1 MAKLID
7 ITGKALSGEWGT
19 DDETGNGI
27 PVLRTTNF
35 TNEGVV
41 NYNDVVTRTITK
53 KNIDDKFLRKGD
65 IIIEKSGGSDKFP
78 VGRVIYFD
86 GEEKTYLFNNFT
98 GLLRVKNQDVWYPR
112 YVFYSLYAN
121 YKRGG
126 TRAFENKTTGLH
138 NLKTD
143 DYVSRYEV
151 AEIDKTEQ
159 ILICEKLDK
168 LYGIVKSREREL
180 QLLNELIKARFV
192 ELFGV
197 YPANTMGWEIG
208 TIRDVVTEVRY
219 GSSRPATNGGKY
231 PYLRMNNI
239 TYGGELDLSDTK
251 CIDIPDNE
259 LDKCTVRRGDVLF
272 NRTNSKELVG
282 KTCVYNR
289 DEMMVLAG
297 FVIRIRVK
305 DCILPEFLSAFLNT
319 DFSKKMLLGMCK
331 TAIGQANIN
340 AQELQNIGL
349 YLPPVELQRRFVLF
363 KKETEKSKA
372 AIQKSLD
379 ETQLLFESLM
389 QEYFG

>member
-1 MAKLID
+1 MKFEDVLEIKNGRNQRAVENPKGIYPIYGSGGVMGYANDYICDAQTVIIGRKGNINNPLFVEEPFWNVD
-7 ITGKALSGEWGT
+7 TAFGLSANRDVLLPRYLFYFCKKFDFERLNKT
-19 DDETGNGI
+19 VTI
-27 PVLRTTNF
+27 PSLTKSDLLEIEINLPDL
-35 TNEGVV
+35 EKQQ
-41 NYNDVVTRTITK
+41 DVVDQLVKIEQIIT
-53 KNIDDKFLRKGD
+53 LRK
-65 IIIEKSGGSDKFP
+65 
-78 VGRVIYFD
+78 
-86 GEEKTYLFNNFT
+86 
-98 GLLRVKNQDVWYPR
+98 
-112 YVFYSLYAN
+112 
-121 YKRGG
+121 
-126 TRAFENKTTGLH
+126 
-138 NLKTD
+138 
-143 DYVSRYEV
+143 
-151 AEIDKTEQ
+151 
-159 ILICEKLDK
+159 
-168 LYGIVKSREREL
+168 REL
-180 QLLNELIKARFV
+180 ECLDNLIKARFV